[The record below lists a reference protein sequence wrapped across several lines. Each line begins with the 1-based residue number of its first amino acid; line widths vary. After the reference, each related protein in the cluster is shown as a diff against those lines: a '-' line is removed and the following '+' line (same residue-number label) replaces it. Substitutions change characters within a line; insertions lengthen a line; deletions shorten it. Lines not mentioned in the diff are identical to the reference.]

1 MIIERVFNKKFIRF
15 DLKFGDIN
23 WEKVMIKQYEFE
35 KDERVWR
42 IFFNGYVRNGFV
54 IFDEEFFLREEF
66 FKVFEEFKLEV
77 VGEKILM
84 VQEFIEESMSW
95 NNVFFYF

>member
-1 MIIERVFNKKFIRF
+1 M
-15 DLKFGDIN
+15 
-23 WEKVMIKQYEFE
+23 
-35 KDERVWR
+35 WR

-84 VQEFIEESMSW
+84 V
-95 NNVFFYF
+95 